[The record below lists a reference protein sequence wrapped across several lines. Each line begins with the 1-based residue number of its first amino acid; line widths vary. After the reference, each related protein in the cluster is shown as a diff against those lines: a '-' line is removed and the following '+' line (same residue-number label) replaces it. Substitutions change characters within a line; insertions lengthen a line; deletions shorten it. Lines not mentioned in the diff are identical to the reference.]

1 MNQND
6 KAAAR
11 AALAD
16 IMHQIASNAEA
27 SKHAADAALAAGWRP
42 PLKIEIRDREDIAMI
57 IRQATTLQWDEARVA
72 ADALLSA
79 GLRPPVAVADED
91 RTELVRILGDGQY
104 QTTTAMAD
112 AILATGFARA
122 KAPTVPSQ
130 REPDGFAYVYASP
143 FGTGEVLRFSQGTPW
158 NGHAPLRAIP
168 YWLDHAGSRKPE
180 TVAAPA
186 PAPASNPL
194 DAIPGEPGPAQLA
207 GLDALTRV
215 LEVAPSEVYAAPCRT
230 LAEYI
235 IMSGWRPE
243 AAAPAPDGSTSQL
256 EDVRLAALAVMG
268 DQYQKHATLQ
278 IVELALAELTARRN
292 DTADI
297 RRHILAGA
305 PHLSTDLATASLVSE
320 LLAHYAT
327 KAKDLRDANERIGRA
342 YRALEK
348 ITTARPDRDIVDM
361 AEYAVHEFELLRSRR
376 DSLKNVLADTERS
389 RTELQA
395 ELASLLQVRARA
407 TTALATLNGLLTN
420 AAADSVDDAA
430 DLVAELLASIR
441 TTLADES
448 KRLDAMN
455 VTLHNAAAERG
466 RMTGLLNST
475 KAAIGDAQLEIAGIP
490 AAVAALRAD
499 LQQARNDLTNANVAA
514 ARLDGELRLA
524 LSRVASHAEELDRM
538 RVASQTSRSQEIR
551 RLSLALMTATIANP
565 NMTKPPTWPGCVD
578 SIKELFAI
586 TEGKS
591 S

>member
-1 MNQND
+1 MN
-6 KAAAR
+6 KSERAAAR
-11 AALAD
+11 TALAD

-27 SKHAADAALAAGWRP
+27 SKHAAEAALAAGWRP
-42 PLKIEIRDREDIAMI
+42 PLSFEIRDREDIAKI
-57 IRQATTLQWDEARVA
+57 IRQTTTLPWAGARVA

-79 GLRPPVAVADED
+79 GLRPPVAVAALD
-91 RTELVRILGDGQY
+91 RTELVRVLECYRVDGVERI
-104 QTTTAMAD
+104 AD
-112 AILATGFARA
+112 SILAAGFARA
-122 KAPTVPSQ
+122 QAPAVPSQ

-278 IVELALAELTARRN
+278 IVELALAELTTRRN

-297 RRHILAGA
+297 RRHILAAA

-320 LLAHYAT
+320 LLTHYAT
-327 KAKDLRDANERIGRA
+327 KAKDLRDANDRIGRA
-342 YRALEK
+342 YRALER
-348 ITTARPDRDIVDM
+348 ITPARPDRDIVDM
-361 AEYAVHEFELLRSRR
+361 AENAVHEFTLLLSRR
-376 DSLKNVLADTERS
+376 DSLAKNLSNAESSTAGMK
-389 RTELQA
+389 A
-395 ELASLLQVRARA
+395 ELESLRRVHTRASA
-407 TTALATLNGLLTN
+407 ALSTLNGLLT
-420 AAADSVDDAA
+420 DGKTEYVDDAA
-430 DLVAELLASIR
+430 ALVAELVDALR
-441 TTLADES
+441 TSLSAES

-455 VTLHNAAAERG
+455 STLHKAAAERG
-466 RMTGLLNST
+466 RMAGLLNST
-475 KAAIGDAQLEIAGIP
+475 KAAIGDAHLEIAGIP
-490 AAVAALRAD
+490 TAVAALRAD
-499 LQQARNDLTNANVAA
+499 LRQAQAERNEATAAA

-565 NMTKPPTWPGCVD
+565 NMTKPPTWPGCVE
-578 SIKELFAI
+578 SIKELFAL
-586 TEGKS
+586 TEVPAS
-591 S
+591 

>member
-11 AALAD
+11 AALAQLIYD
-16 IMHQIASNAEA
+16 NIQTATRHDADAVG
-27 SKHAADAALAAGWRP
+27 DAALAAGWRP
-42 PLKIEIRDREDIAMI
+42 P
-57 IRQATTLQWDEARVA
+57 
-72 ADALLSA
+72 
-79 GLRPPVAVADED
+79 VAVAALD

-112 AILATGFARA
+112 AILAAGFARA
-122 KAPTVPSQ
+122 KTPAVPPPAPDAPICRVC
-130 REPDGFAYVYASP
+130 DGGPGNNGVCLCGERAYD
-143 FGTGEVLRFSQGTPW
+143 
-158 NGHAPLRAIP
+158 AP
-168 YWLDHAGSRKPE
+168 
-180 TVAAPA
+180 PA
-186 PAPASNPL
+186 PAPVGHDSIGSATI
-194 DAIPGEPGPAQLA
+194 D
-207 GLDALTRV
+207 
-215 LEVAPSEVYAAPCRT
+215 
-230 LAEYI
+230 
-235 IMSGWRPE
+235 
-243 AAAPAPDGSTSQL
+243 APAPDGAASQL
-256 EDVRLAALAVMG
+256 EAVRLAALAVMG

-278 IVELALAELTARRN
+278 IVELALAELTAKRN
-292 DTADI
+292 YAVLLDDI
-297 RRHILAGA
+297 RRHVLAA
-305 PHLSTDLATASLVSE
+305 MPAASPTASTPNLISA
-320 LLAHYAT
+320 LLADYAALQSAGKT
-327 KAKDLRDANERIGRA
+327 ATEQSNQIGRA
-342 YRALEK
+342 YRALER

-361 AEYAVHEFELLRSRR
+361 ATAAADEFELLRSRR
-376 DSLKNVLADTERS
+376 DCLKNVLADTERS

-466 RMTGLLNST
+466 RMAGLLNST

-499 LQQARNDLTNANVAA
+499 LRQAQAERNEATATA

-538 RVASQTSRSQEIR
+538 TVAAQTSRSQEIR
-551 RLSLALMTATIANP
+551 RLSLALMTAAISNP
-565 NMTKPPTWPGCVD
+565 NMTKAPTWPGCVA

-586 TEGKS
+586 TEGPAS
-591 S
+591 